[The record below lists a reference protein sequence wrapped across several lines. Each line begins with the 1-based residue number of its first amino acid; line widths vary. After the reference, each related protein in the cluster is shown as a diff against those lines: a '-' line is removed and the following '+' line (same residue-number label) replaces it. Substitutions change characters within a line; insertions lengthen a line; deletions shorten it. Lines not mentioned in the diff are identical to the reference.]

1 MDEPNI
7 FGLSSWKDGSFLH
20 HFSSILI
27 LSFLKFL
34 CSLLYACL
42 YFLNDSLLEPWLE
55 VMIKPCVLT
64 QYVYLEVH
72 IVVLIN

>member
-1 MDEPNI
+1 MDERNI

-27 LSFLKFL
+27 LSFLKYL
-34 CSLLYACL
+34 SSLLYACL
-42 YFLNDSLLEPWLE
+42 YFLNDSLVGPWVE
-55 VMIKPCVLT
+55 VIVNPCVLT
-64 QYVYLEVH
+64 QHIYLEVH